1 MDSCAADGIA
11 TFSCF
16 GPLFQNL
23 VQSFLAF
30 AGIILFILLL
40 VGGFKYITSGGDPK
54 AVEGA
59 QKTITSALTGLFVV
73 LIAYLILVFIKQITG
88 VDVTKFTPVLQ

>member
-1 MDSCAADGIA
+1 MDNIA
-11 TFSCF
+11 KISDLGTV
-16 GPLFQNL
+16 FQKV

-30 AGIILFILLL
+30 AGIILFVLLL

-54 AVEGA
+54 AIEGA

-73 LIAYLILVFIKQITG
+73 LIAYLILIFIKEITG
-88 VDVTKFTPVLQ
+88 VDVTKFSPVLQ